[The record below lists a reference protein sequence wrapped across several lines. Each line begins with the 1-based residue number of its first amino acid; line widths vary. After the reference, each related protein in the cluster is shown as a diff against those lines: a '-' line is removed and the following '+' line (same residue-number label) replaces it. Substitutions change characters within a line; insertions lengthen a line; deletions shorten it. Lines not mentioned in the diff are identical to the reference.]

1 MPTSGSPTHDQPGSS
16 DRGGARSDR
25 ETAAEQS
32 EIAPELSELADAA
45 VFSERSRGTDA
56 KIASRAD
63 GDTFGAAFARYYS
76 LTKPGVLYGN
86 VLTAAAGFLLA
97 AGATRIFDGL
107 LFLATVVGTTL
118 VIAAACVL
126 NNILD
131 RDIDDRMERT
141 KKRATV
147 SGSISIRGAIIFTV
161 VLFVLG
167 NAVLIGW
174 TNWLVVATGLA
185 GFFTYVVLYGM
196 LSKRMSVHGTLIGS
210 ISGAAPIFA
219 GYVAVTGVVDAGA
232 ILAFLAIFFWQMPE
246 FYSIAVYRRDEY
258 ARAGVPVITVV
269 KGIPQTK
276 VQILIYTIAYAVSA
290 VLLTP
295 FGYTGWVYAVVMGA
309 LGLWWIVIGIQGFS
323 ATDDSAWARRMF
335 RFSLVIIMA
344 YSLMIS
350 VGPLLP

>member
-1 MPTSGSPTHDQPGSS
+1 MPASGFPEDNQPVPNVPGAA
-16 DRGGARSDR
+16 RGDR
-25 ETAAEQS
+25 ETAARES
-32 EIAPELSELADAA
+32 EVAPEFSELADAV

-56 KIASRAD
+56 KIASKAD
-63 GDTFGAAFARYYS
+63 GDSFRAIAARYYS

-97 AGATRIFDGL
+97 AGIIREFNTL
-107 LFLATVVGTTL
+107 LFLATIIGTTL
-118 VIAAACVL
+118 VIASACVL
-126 NNILD
+126 NNVLD

-147 SGSISIRGAIIFTV
+147 SGSVSLRGAVIFSI

-167 NAVLIGW
+167 NAMLVAW
-174 TNWLVVATGLA
+174 TNWLVVVTGLV

-196 LSKRMSVHGTLIGS
+196 LSKRMSVHGTLVGS

-219 GYVAVTGVVDAGA
+219 GYVAVTGAVDAAA
-232 ILAFLAIFFWQMPE
+232 IFAFLAIFFWQMPE

-269 KGIPQTK
+269 HGIPAAK
-276 VQILIYTIAYAVSA
+276 VQILIYTVAYVISSLA
-290 VLLTP
+290 LTP
-295 FGYTGWVYAVVMGA
+295 LGYTGWVYAAVMGVV
-309 LGLWWIVIGIQGFS
+309 GVWWIVIGIQGFR
-323 ATDDSAWARRMF
+323 AKDDIAWARRMF

-350 VGPLLP
+350 IGPLLP

>member
-1 MPTSGSPTHDQPGSS
+1 MPAGGFPEDNQPGESLSGS
-16 DRGGARSDR
+16 ARSDR
-25 ETAAEQS
+25 ETAAVQRETV
-32 EIAPELSELADAA
+32 PELSELADAA

-63 GDTFGAAFARYYS
+63 GDSFGATFARYYS

-97 AGATRIFDGL
+97 AGFLREFDTL
-107 LFLATVVGTTL
+107 LFLATVIGTTL
-118 VIAAACVL
+118 VIASACVL
-126 NNILD
+126 NNVLD

-147 SGSISIRGAIIFTV
+147 SGSIGVRNAVIFSI

-167 NAVLIGW
+167 NAVLVAW
-174 TNWLVVATGLA
+174 TNWLVVATGLV

-196 LSKRMSVHGTLIGS
+196 LSKRMSVHGTLVGS

-219 GYVAVTGVVDAGA
+219 GYVAVTGAVDPAA
-232 ILAFLAIFFWQMPE
+232 IFAFLAIFFWQMPE

-269 KGIPQTK
+269 HGIPAAK
-276 VQILIYTIAYAVSA
+276 VQILAYTVAYTLSSLA
-290 VLLTP
+290 LTP
-295 FGYTGWVYAVVMGA
+295 LGYTGWVYAVVMGA
-309 LGLWWIVIGIQGFS
+309 LGVWWIVIGVQGFG
-323 ATDDSAWARRMF
+323 AKDDNAWARRMF
-335 RFSLVIIMA
+335 RFSLIIIMA

-350 VGPLLP
+350 IGPLLP

>member
-1 MPTSGSPTHDQPGSS
+1 MPASGFPEDNQQVPSVPGAS
-16 DRGGARSDR
+16 RGDR
-25 ETAAEQS
+25 ETAARESAQ
-32 EIAPELSELADAA
+32 APEFSELADAA

-56 KIASRAD
+56 KIASKAD
-63 GDTFGAAFARYYS
+63 GDSFKATFARYYS

-97 AGATRIFDGL
+97 AGIVRSFDALTFIATII
-107 LFLATVVGTTL
+107 GTTF

-126 NNILD
+126 NNVLD

-147 SGSISIRGAIIFTV
+147 SGSISVRNAVIFSV

-167 NAVLIGW
+167 NAILIGW
-174 TNWLVVATGLA
+174 TNWLVVVTGLA

-196 LSKRMSVHGTLIGS
+196 LSKRMSVHGTLVGS

-219 GYVAVTGVVDAGA
+219 GYVAVTGAVDAAA

-269 KGIPQTK
+269 HGIPAAK
-276 VQILIYTIAYAVSA
+276 VQILVYTIAYAVSSVA
-290 VLLTP
+290 LT
-295 FGYTGWVYAVVMGA
+295 FLGYTGWVYAVVMGV
-309 LGLWWIVIGIQGFS
+309 LGIWWTVIGIQGFR
-323 ATDDSAWARRMF
+323 AKDDNAWARRMF
-335 RFSLVIIMA
+335 RFSLIIIMA

-350 VGPLLP
+350 IGPLLP

>member
-1 MPTSGSPTHDQPGSS
+1 MPASGSPTHHEPVSS
-16 DRGGARSDR
+16 VPGGARNDR
-25 ETAAEQS
+25 EAAAAQRD
-32 EIAPELSELADAA
+32 IAPELAEIADAA

-63 GDTFGAAFARYYS
+63 GDSLRATIARYYS

-97 AGATRIFDGL
+97 TGVARHFDVW
-107 LFLATVVGTTL
+107 LFLTTIVGTTF

-126 NNILD
+126 NNVLD

-147 SGSISIRGAIIFTV
+147 SGSISVRGAVIFSI

-167 NAVLIGW
+167 NATLIAW
-174 TNWLVVATGLA
+174 TNWLVVVTGLA

-196 LSKRMSVHGTLIGS
+196 LSKRMSVHGTLVGS
-210 ISGAAPIFA
+210 VSGAAPIFA
-219 GYVAVTGVVDAGA
+219 GYVAVTGVIDAGA
-232 ILAFLAIFFWQMPE
+232 IFAFLAIFFWQMPE

-269 KGIPQTK
+269 KGIPRAK
-276 VQILIYTIAYAVSA
+276 VEILIYTIAYAVVS

-295 FGYTGWVYAVVMGA
+295 FGYTGWVYAAVMGA
-309 LGLWWIVIGIQGFS
+309 LGLWWVIIGIQGFR

-335 RFSLVIIMA
+335 RFSLIIIMA

>member
-1 MPTSGSPTHDQPGSS
+1 MPVSGSPEDKQQLPNVPGAA
-16 DRGGARSDR
+16 RGDR
-25 ETAAEQS
+25 EAAARQS
-32 EIAPELSELADAA
+32 ETAPEFSENADAV

-56 KIASRAD
+56 KIASKAD
-63 GDTFGAAFARYYS
+63 GNSVRATIARYYS

-97 AGATRIFDGL
+97 AGIIREFDWP
-107 LFLATVVGTTL
+107 LFLATIVGTTL

-126 NNILD
+126 NNVLD

-147 SGSISIRGAIIFTV
+147 SGSISVRNAVIFSI

-167 NAVLIGW
+167 NGILVAW
-174 TNWLVVATGLA
+174 TNWLVVVTGLV

-196 LSKRMSVHGTLIGS
+196 LSKRMSVHGTLVGS

-219 GYVAVTGVVDAGA
+219 GYVAVTGAVDAAA
-232 ILAFLAIFFWQMPE
+232 IFAFLAIFFWQMPE

-269 KGIPQTK
+269 HGIPAAK
-276 VQILIYTIAYAVSA
+276 VQILIYTIAYVISSLA
-290 VLLTP
+290 LT
-295 FGYTGWVYAVVMGA
+295 FLGYTGWVYAIVMGIV
-309 LGLWWIVIGIQGFS
+309 GVWWIVIGIQGFR
-323 ATDDSAWARRMF
+323 AKDDIAWARRMF
-335 RFSLVIIMA
+335 RFSLIIIMA

-350 VGPLLP
+350 IGPLLP

>member
-1 MPTSGSPTHDQPGSS
+1 M
-16 DRGGARSDR
+16 
-25 ETAAEQS
+25 
-32 EIAPELSELADAA
+32 
-45 VFSERSRGTDA
+45 
-56 KIASRAD
+56 
-63 GDTFGAAFARYYS
+63 
-76 LTKPGVLYGN
+76 TKPGVLYGN

-97 AGATRIFDGL
+97 AGIVRQFDWL
-107 LFLATVVGTTL
+107 LFLATILGTTL

-126 NNILD
+126 NNVLD

-147 SGSISIRGAIIFTV
+147 SGSIGVRNAVIFTV

-167 NAVLIGW
+167 NAMLVAW
-174 TNWLVVATGLA
+174 TNWLVVVTGLA

-196 LSKRMSVHGTLIGS
+196 LSKRMSVHGTLVGS

-219 GYVAVTGVVDAGA
+219 GYVAVTGAVDAAA
-232 ILAFLAIFFWQMPE
+232 IFAFLAIFFWQMPE

-269 KGIPQTK
+269 HGIPAAK
-276 VQILIYTIAYAVSA
+276 VQILIYTIAYVISSLA
-290 VLLTP
+290 LT
-295 FGYTGWVYAVVMGA
+295 FLGYTGWVYAIVMGIV
-309 LGLWWIVIGIQGFS
+309 GVWWIVIGIQGFR
-323 ATDDSAWARRMF
+323 AKDDNAWARRMF
-335 RFSLVIIMA
+335 RFSLIIILA

>member
-1 MPTSGSPTHDQPGSS
+1 MPASGFPEDNQQASTVS
-16 DRGGARSDR
+16 GAPRRDR
-25 ETAAEQS
+25 ETAARQS
-32 EIAPELSELADAA
+32 EAAPEFAELADAA

-63 GDTFGAAFARYYS
+63 GDSFRAIAARYYS

-97 AGATRIFDGL
+97 AGIVRQFDTV
-107 LFLATVVGTTL
+107 LFLATIIGTTL

-126 NNILD
+126 NNVLD

-147 SGSISIRGAIIFTV
+147 SGSVSAKGAVIFSI

-167 NAVLIGW
+167 NAILIGW

-196 LSKRMSVHGTLIGS
+196 LSKRMSVHGTLVGS

-219 GYVAVTGVVDAGA
+219 GYVAVTGAVDAAA

-269 KGIPQTK
+269 HGIPAAK
-276 VQILIYTIAYAVSA
+276 VQIFIYAIAFALSA
-290 VLLTP
+290 VALTLLN
-295 FGYTGWVYAVVMGA
+295 YTGWIYAAVMGV
-309 LGLWWIVIGIQGFS
+309 LGIWWVVIGAQGFR
-323 ATDDSAWARRMF
+323 AKDDNAWARKMF

-350 VGPLLP
+350 IGALLP

>member
-1 MPTSGSPTHDQPGSS
+1 MNVSTHGKN
-16 DRGGARSDR
+16 DR
-25 ETAAEQS
+25 ETAAKQS
-32 EIAPELSELADAA
+32 EIAPELEERADAA

-56 KIASRAD
+56 KIASKAD
-63 GDTFGAAFARYYS
+63 GTSFGAVFSRYYS

-97 AGATRIFDGL
+97 ASFIRSFDVL
-107 LFLATVVGTTL
+107 LFLATVIGTTF
-118 VIAAACVL
+118 VIASACVL
-126 NNILD
+126 NNVLD
-131 RDIDDRMERT
+131 RDIDTRMERT
-141 KKRATV
+141 TKRATV
-147 SGSISIRGAIIFTV
+147 SGSISVRNAVIFSI

-167 NAVLIGW
+167 NAVLVAG
-174 TNWLVVATGLA
+174 TNWLVVVTGLL

-196 LSKRMSVHGTLIGS
+196 LSKRMSVHGTLVGS

-219 GYVAVTGVVDAGA
+219 GYVAVTGAVDAAA

-246 FYSIAVYRRDEY
+246 FYSIAIYRRDEY

-269 KGIPQTK
+269 KGIPQAK
-276 VQILIYTIAYAVSA
+276 IQILLYTIAYVVSS

-295 FGYTGWVYAVVMGA
+295 LGFTGWIYFAVMGV
-309 LGLWWIVIGIQGFS
+309 LGVWWIVIGIQGFR
-323 ATDDSAWARRMF
+323 AKDDNAWARRMF

-350 VGPLLP
+350 IAPLLP

>member
-1 MPTSGSPTHDQPGSS
+1 MPASGSPAENQPGASTP
-16 DRGGARSDR
+16 GAARSDR

-32 EIAPELSELADAA
+32 EIAPELAELADAA

-56 KIASRAD
+56 KIASKAD
-63 GDTFGAAFARYYS
+63 GDSFRATFARYYS

-97 AGATRIFDGL
+97 AGVARDFDGL
-107 LFLATVVGTTL
+107 LFLATIIGTTL
-118 VIAAACVL
+118 VIASACVL
-126 NNILD
+126 NNVLD

-147 SGSISIRGAIIFTV
+147 SGSIGVRNATVFSI
-161 VLFVLG
+161 VLG
-167 NAVLIGW
+167 VLGLVILIGW
-174 TNWLVVATGLA
+174 TNWLVVVTGLV

-196 LSKRMSVHGTLIGS
+196 LSKRMSVHGTLVGS

-219 GYVAVTGVVDAGA
+219 GVVAVTGTVDMAA
-232 ILAFLAIFFWQMPE
+232 VLAFLAIFFWQMPE

-269 KGIPQTK
+269 KGIPHAK
-276 VQILIYTIAYAVSA
+276 VQILLYTIAYAVSS

-295 FGYTGWVYAVVMGA
+295 FGYTGWVYFGVMAV
-309 LGLWWIVIGIQGFS
+309 LGIWWIVIGVQGFR
-323 ATDDSAWARRMF
+323 ATDDAAWARRMF
-335 RFSLVIIMA
+335 RFSLIIIMG
-344 YSLMIS
+344 YSLMVS

>member
-1 MPTSGSPTHDQPGSS
+1 MPASGFSEDNQPLSNVPTT
-16 DRGGARSDR
+16 ARNDR
-25 ETAAEQS
+25 EAAARES
-32 EIAPELSELADAA
+32 VAAPEFSELADAA

-63 GDTFGAAFARYYS
+63 GDTFRATFARYYS

-97 AGATRIFDGL
+97 SGVAREFDTP
-107 LFLATVVGTTL
+107 LFLATIFGTTL
-118 VIAAACVL
+118 VIASACVL
-126 NNILD
+126 NNVLD

-147 SGSISIRGAIIFTV
+147 SGSISVRNAVIFSIA
-161 VLFVLG
+161 LFVVG
-167 NAVLIGW
+167 NAMLVAW
-174 TNWLVVATGLA
+174 TNWLVVVTGLA

-196 LSKRMSVHGTLIGS
+196 LSKRMSVHGTLVGS

-219 GYVAVTGVVDAGA
+219 GYVAVTGSIDAA
-232 ILAFLAIFFWQMPE
+232 AVLVFLAIFFWQMPE

-269 KGIPQTK
+269 HGVPAAK
-276 VQILIYTIAYAVSA
+276 VQILVYTVAYVASSIA
-290 VLLTP
+290 LTP
-295 FGYTGWVYAVVMGA
+295 LGYTGWVYAAVMGV
-309 LGLWWIVIGIQGFS
+309 LGIWWLVIGVQGFR
-323 ATDDSAWARRMF
+323 AEDDNAWARRMF
-335 RFSLVIIMA
+335 RFSLIIIMA

-350 VGPLLP
+350 IGPLLP